1 MIPAAPPPPA
11 GCRPNGTPAGTKR
24 SRAITAIAVGG
35 VAAGILD
42 ICSAIGAWLPRG
54 VPPVRILQS
63 VASGVY
69 GSDAYQGGW
78 STAIIGLG
86 LHFLI
91 ALTAAA
97 VFYLASRVLRFM
109 TERPVIS
116 GFLYGELVYLF
127 MNFVVIPLS
136 AIGERSPL
144 SWQSLVT
151 GPVGHLIFVGL
162 PISLAV
168 RHYAGRPVRRATTEA
183 GFDPLV
189 LHAEIFDDCED

>member
-11 GCRPNGTPAGTKR
+11 GCRHNGRPAGKER

-69 GSDAYQGGW
+69 GGDAYQGGW
-78 STAIIGLG
+78 STAIVGLG

-97 VFYLASRVLRFM
+97 VFYAASRVLRFM
-109 TERPVIS
+109 TDRPVLA
-116 GFLYGELVYLF
+116 GFIYGELVYLF

-136 AIGERSPL
+136 AIGERAPL
-144 SWQSLVT
+144 SLQSLIT
-151 GPVGHLIFVGL
+151 GPIGHLLFVGL

-168 RHYAGRPVRRATTEA
+168 RHYAGRRPLPVLR
-183 GFDPLV
+183 
-189 LHAEIFDDCED
+189 

>member
-11 GCRPNGTPAGTKR
+11 GRR
-24 SRAITAIAVGG
+24 SRAITAIVVGG

-42 ICSAIGAWLPRG
+42 IASAIGAWLPRG
-54 VPPVRILQS
+54 VSPVRILQS

-69 GSDAYQGGW
+69 GAEARQGGW
-78 STAIIGLG
+78 KTALIGLG

-97 VFYLASRVLRFM
+97 VFYMASRRLRFM
-109 TERPVIS
+109 TARPVLA

-127 MNFVVIPLS
+127 MNFVVVPLS
-136 AIGERSPL
+136 AIGERFPL
-144 SWQSLVT
+144 SLQSLIT

-168 RHYAGRPVRRATTEA
+168 SHYAPAHREPARPLSRPSPR
-183 GFDPLV
+183 
-189 LHAEIFDDCED
+189 